1 MSVRHSLEQP
11 VINIGFFQD
20 RQFMVSMISLV
31 EKPTIL
37 LDKQNNVL
45 DKLVSVAESTNQTL
59 TGLTGMV
66 ENANKPIIVFKNVT
80 GSIFK
85 RHVHETV
92 TIDKSMKSIVSCS
105 NMIHRRNLT

>member
-1 MSVRHSLEQP
+1 MEQP

-20 RQFMVSMISLV
+20 RQFMVSMMSMV
-31 EKPTIL
+31 EKQTSL

-45 DKLVSVAESTNQTL
+45 DKLASVAESTNQTL

-66 ENANKPIIVFKNVT
+66 ENTNKSIIDFKNVT
-80 GSIFK
+80 GAIFK

-92 TIDKSMKSIVSCS
+92 TIDKSMKSIVSCL
-105 NMIHRRNLT
+105 NMIHRRDLS